1 MRRPVESGGRLQQR
15 GWKEDQSTLG
25 SWSGG
30 LLCGGLGTTIVGD
43 QHQQSNLDLDLDQ
56 EAKLVVIFASFDSF
70 EIEPGSLTVL
80 HSSSGIS

>member
-1 MRRPVESGGRLQQR
+1 M
-15 GWKEDQSTLG
+15 
-25 SWSGG
+25 
-30 LLCGGLGTTIVGD
+30 GTTIVGD